1 MSEGRPGSRG
11 GALGRA
17 LGRAHGR
24 SPGAALLRLYP
35 ADWRSRYGDEMA
47 AVLEARPP
55 ALRDRLDL
63 ARGAL
68 DAWLHPARRSAL
80 PAYLS
85 LAGGALW
92 TGGALVVLG
101 QPVSPDWPGYL
112 VDMLPQAL
120 LAAIVLAA
128 ASIGVWLRL
137 GDGASRF
144 ARLALQVAL
153 AGHLVWAVALGAAI
167 LRIDYGPTTAIA
179 ATAAAIG
186 LFLVSVALLRADDHV
201 VGGLLVAAPVALL
214 VAWAPAWIG
223 FGLAWSAVGLI
234 QLRDAIRRPGGEA
247 GMRVR

>member
-1 MSEGRPGSRG
+1 MSEGRPGSP
-11 GALGRA
+11 GRA
-17 LGRAHGR
+17 LDG
-24 SPGAALLRLYP
+24 SPGAALVRLYP
-35 ADWRSRYGDEMA
+35 ADWRARYGDEMA

-55 ALRDRLDL
+55 RLRDRLDL

-68 DAWLHPARRSAL
+68 DAWLHPSRRSAL

-101 QPVSPDWPGYL
+101 QPVPPDWPGYL

-120 LAAIVLAA
+120 LAAIALGA

-153 AGHLVWAVALGAAI
+153 AGHLAWVVALGAAI

-179 ATAAAIG
+179 ATAAAVG
-186 LFLVSVALLRADDHV
+186 TFLLAVALLRADDLI

-214 VAWAPAWIG
+214 LAWALAWVA
-223 FGLAWSAVGLI
+223 FGLAWSAVGLV
-234 QLRDAIRRPGGEA
+234 QLHGAIRRSGGET
-247 GMRVR
+247 GVRAR

>member
-1 MSEGRPGSRG
+1 M
-11 GALGRA
+11 
-17 LGRAHGR
+17 
-24 SPGAALLRLYP
+24 ALLRLYP

-47 AVLEARPP
+47 AVLEARPV
-55 ALRDRLDL
+55 ALHDRLDL

-101 QPVSPDWPGYL
+101 QPVPPDWPGYL
-112 VDMLPQAL
+112 VDMLPQAF
-120 LAAIVLAA
+120 LAAVVLSV

-137 GDGASRF
+137 GDGAPRF
-144 ARLALQVAL
+144 ARLAIQVAL
-153 AGHLVWAVALGAAI
+153 AGHFAWAVALGAAV
-167 LRIDYGPTTAIA
+167 LQIDYGPTTAIA

-186 LFLVSVALLRADDHV
+186 SFLVGVALLRADDRI

-223 FGLAWSAVGLI
+223 FGLAWSAVGLV
-234 QLRDAIRRPGGEA
+234 QLHGAIRRPGGETGVHA
-247 GMRVR
+247 R

>member
-1 MSEGRPGSRG
+1 VSVARRGPSERPPGRPPG
-11 GALGRA
+11 
-17 LGRAHGR
+17 HP
-24 SPGAALLRLYP
+24 PGAPLLWLYP
-35 ADWRSRYGDEMA
+35 AEWRARYGEEMA
-47 AVLEARPP
+47 AVLEARRPG
-55 ALRDRLDL
+55 LRDRLDL

-68 DAWLHPARRSAL
+68 DAWLHPARRSSL

-101 QPVSPDWPGYL
+101 QPVPPDWPGYL

-120 LAAIVLAA
+120 LAAVFLSA

-153 AGHLVWAVALGAAI
+153 AGHLAWIVALGAAI

-186 LFLVSVALLRADDHV
+186 TFLVAVALLRADDLV
-201 VGGLLVAAPVALL
+201 IGGLLVAAPIALL
-214 VAWAPAWIG
+214 VAWAPAWVW
-223 FGLAWSAVGLI
+223 FGLAWSVVGLI
-234 QLRDAIRRPGGEA
+234 QLRAAIGRPGGEP
-247 GMRVR
+247 GVRAR